1 MLPVRSNARKFDA
14 RKFDAK
20 KFDAKKKSDAKE
32 FDAKARQGRGEQAA
46 GAMPQ
51 PSNAFCR
58 SCVLGRL
65 DGLTRRPGPANFP

>member
-1 MLPVRSNARKFDA
+1 MLPVRSNAREFDA

-20 KFDAKKKSDAKE
+20 KFDAKE
-32 FDAKARQGRGEQAA
+32 FDAKARQDRGEQAA

>member
-1 MLPVRSNARKFDA
+1 MLPVRSKARKFDA

-20 KFDAKKKSDAKE
+20 KFDAKE